1 MYRLLTVVL
10 TQKAV
15 IGEAVHAAKHVHV
28 IIKQVMQVLHH
39 HHNAKEPK
47 VVVTGPMVLG
57 VILVREVILM
67 CINADIIR
75 KFFAIIRDTS
85 EYPVMLTIPGHSVDR
100 NIRFIIQPLPVE
112 DLPVVLLFSFAK
124 RKNAAD
130 CIT

>member
-1 MYRLLTVVL
+1 
-10 TQKAV
+10 
-15 IGEAVHAAKHVHV
+15 
-28 IIKQVMQVLHH
+28 
-39 HHNAKEPK
+39 
-47 VVVTGPMVLG
+47 
-57 VILVREVILM
+57 M